1 MKVSE
6 MKKVI
11 SKIMVKHNIDTYY
24 LTARLGLLLGI
35 ECVTLSKDG
44 IKGIDF
50 EERYVS
56 IKSKDVKSI
65 YDDIRKE
72 LREVHLDELSEREV
86 AKLEKQIVKGSVFM
100 SDYENTFGVKPE
112 EVFNYADGYL
122 EAKENPEEYGDYE
135 TFYDYICSIERV
147 D

>member
-6 MKKVI
+6 MKKAI
-11 SKIMVKHNIDTYY
+11 SKIMVKHNIDTYC

-35 ECVTLSKDG
+35 EYVTLSKDG

-65 YDDIRKE
+65 YDDIRRE
-72 LREVHLDELSEREV
+72 LREVHLDELSEKEV
-86 AKLEKQIVKGSVFM
+86 AKLEKQIVMGSVFTG
-100 SDYENTFGVKPE
+100 DYDNTFGVSAE
-112 EVFNYADGYL
+112 EVANYADGYL

-135 TFYDYICSIERV
+135 TFYDYIRSIERV